1 MVGVRN
7 SGNDS
12 TVESMQQSKPNEM
25 SPLENK
31 DGDQSTYFTEKISI
45 PETEEEVR
53 HK

>member
-45 PETEEEVR
+45 PETDEEVG